1 MRTRKEIE
9 TMIRMI
15 VGLKGTGKTK
25 ALIDLANKSVET
37 SPGHVVV
44 IEKGN
49 KLIFDI
55 KHQVRLI
62 DTDEYAIKSAS
73 ELYGLVCGVLAANF
87 DFKDLYIDSSLKI
100 CKDDMPA
107 FAEFIKKLD
116 ELTTKLEVNCVTTV
130 SAAQET
136 IPEELQKYIF

>member
-1 MRTRKEIE
+1 MV
-9 TMIRMI
+9 RMI

-25 ALIDLANKSVET
+25 ALIELANKSVET

-44 IEKGN
+44 VEKGN
-49 KLIFDI
+49 KLIFDVR
-55 KHQVRLI
+55 HQVRLI
-62 DTDEYAIKSAS
+62 DTDEYGVKNAD

-107 FAEFIKKLD
+107 FAEFIHRLD
-116 ELTTKLEVNCVTTV
+116 ELTTKMEVNCVTTV
-130 SAAQET
+130 SAAAEA
-136 IPEELQKYIF
+136 IPADLEKYIY

>member
-1 MRTRKEIE
+1 MV
-9 TMIRMI
+9 RMI

-25 ALIDLANKSVET
+25 TLIELANKSVET

-44 IEKGN
+44 VEKGN
-49 KLIFDI
+49 KLIFDV

-62 DTDEYAIKSAS
+62 DTDEYGVKGAN

-100 CKDDMPA
+100 CKDDMA
-107 FAEFIKKLD
+107 SFVEFIKRLD
-116 ELTTKLEVNCVTTV
+116 ELTTKMEVNCVTTV
-130 SAAQET
+130 SAAAES
-136 IPEELQKYIF
+136 IPADLEKYIY